1 MLDHLSY
8 RPLEPIRN
16 FLCSLIFYQKVS
28 SKCSLTPF
36 CCVQRVDCVF
46 SPIFSSSEH
55 SEKDLEQAFSRSN
68 GVFADASC
76 PAVVEKA
83 MLKKGK
89 DMGFLGDLLWLKDY
103 WWVILILLV
112 GVILNAI
119 KALYRLDY
127 KSYLKNKPQLPP
139 HRDNNAEWD
148 DDKD

>member
-1 MLDHLSY
+1 M
-8 RPLEPIRN
+8 
-16 FLCSLIFYQKVS
+16 
-28 SKCSLTPF
+28 
-36 CCVQRVDCVF
+36 
-46 SPIFSSSEH
+46 
-55 SEKDLEQAFSRSN
+55 
-68 GVFADASC
+68 
-76 PAVVEKA
+76 
-83 MLKKGK
+83 
-89 DMGFLGDLLWLKDY
+89 LWLKDY